1 MAAPLPPTNHDGADG
16 EDAEP
21 SAVPKSAEDR
31 KAAAALSSVSA
42 RDDDT
47 AKPLKEADQEA
58 LGKAIQALDFNGSG
72 TPKGEEQKEIKKKV
86 VKVDPDAVA
95 LLVSYVSEGSDYI

>member
-1 MAAPLPPTNHDGADG
+1 MAAPTPPTNHDGADG

-21 SAVPKSAEDR
+21 NAIPKSAEDR

-47 AKPLKEADQEA
+47 AKPIKEADQEA
-58 LGKAIQALDFNGSG
+58 LGKAIEALDINGG
-72 TPKGEEQKEIKKKV
+72 GAPKGEEHKEVKKKI
-86 VKVDPDAVA
+86 VKVDAEAVA
-95 LLVSYVSEGSDYI
+95 LLVSYV